1 MHSPDKLLLR
11 SSQSSSYN
19 GMCSKITPSMHT
31 SNRPSMTS
39 LPRSQGSILFVQ
51 RRVGEYPG
59 NEVKTSSAG
68 AKTCGKAISLSL
80 SLLTACY
87 CTLYQPVLHKAIQW
101 VHTAGYSSY
110 LQTFANLAIRMSL
123 YSLYHVYHVRKP

>member
-1 MHSPDKLLLR
+1 M
-11 SSQSSSYN
+11 
-19 GMCSKITPSMHT
+19 
-31 SNRPSMTS
+31 
-39 LPRSQGSILFVQ
+39 
-51 RRVGEYPG
+51 
-59 NEVKTSSAG
+59 TSSAG

-123 YSLYHVYHVRKP
+123 YSLYHVYHVSKP

>member
-1 MHSPDKLLLR
+1 M
-11 SSQSSSYN
+11 
-19 GMCSKITPSMHT
+19 
-31 SNRPSMTS
+31 
-39 LPRSQGSILFVQ
+39 
-51 RRVGEYPG
+51 
-59 NEVKTSSAG
+59 TSSAA

-123 YSLYHVYHVRKP
+123 YSLYHVYHVGKP